1 MATIGLRYP
10 IWAPY
15 ASGGSGA
22 EIVYGPKVTGD
33 HAIEANITWTRNSNQ
48 LYGDDIVVEYDNSVM
63 GGEITFGFDNL
74 SAALKASMLGETE
87 IGATGVY
94 EISDAVAP
102 HGGFGYIKVVRNNGT
117 TTYEAYWYHD
127 VQFVL
132 DGESAKTRGENIE
145 WQTPTITGKI
155 YGVDEDGTGVFK
167 FRTVKSHETE
177 SAAQSYLNALTA

>member
-10 IWAPY
+10 IWSPC
-15 ASGGSGA
+15 ASGGSGVP
-22 EIVYGPKVTGD
+22 IVYGTPVTGD
-33 HAIEANITWTRNSNQ
+33 HAIEASITWNRNANQ

-87 IGATGVY
+87 IGSTGVY
-94 EISDAVAP
+94 EISDAAAP
-102 HGGFGYIKVVRNNGT
+102 HGGFGYVKVVRNSGT

-132 DGESAKTRGENIE
+132 DGESAKTRGDNIE

-155 YGVDEDGTGVFK
+155 FGVDEDGSGVFK
-167 FRTVKSHETE
+167 FRTVKSHATY
-177 SAAQSYLNALTA
+177 ALATAYLDGLA